1 MFSMDK
7 VGVMVGTM
15 MLVLGTVFVTLG
27 FVVMFLRA
35 LFKTVEQFEHVTYL
49 DENWLNDKEWLD
61 SELN

>member
-15 MLVLGTVFVTLG
+15 MLVLGTVFITLG

>member
-1 MFSMDK
+1 
-7 VGVMVGTM
+7 MVRT
-15 MLVLGTVFVTLG
+15 MLVLVGTVFITLG

-49 DENWLNDKEWLD
+49 DEDWLNDREWSD

>member
-1 MFSMDK
+1 
-7 VGVMVGTM
+7 MVGTM
-15 MLVLGTVFVTLG
+15 MLVLGTVFITLG

-49 DENWLNDKEWLD
+49 DENWMNDREWLD

>member
-1 MFSMDK
+1 MFSVDK

-15 MLVLGTVFVTLG
+15 LFIVGTVFVTLG

>member
-15 MLVLGTVFVTLG
+15 LFIVGTVFVTLG

-35 LFKTVEQFEHVTYL
+35 LFHTVEQFEHTSFL
-49 DENWLNDKEWLD
+49 DDDWMENEYN
-61 SELN
+61 